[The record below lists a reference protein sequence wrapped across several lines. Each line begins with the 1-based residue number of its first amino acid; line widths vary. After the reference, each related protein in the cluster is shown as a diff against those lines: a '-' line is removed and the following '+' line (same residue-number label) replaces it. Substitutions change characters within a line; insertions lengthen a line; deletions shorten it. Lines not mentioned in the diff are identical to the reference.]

1 MSKWWEYNKEY
12 NSYSLYCYAFPGTWK
27 PEERRPIAVLNVEKG
42 RVKERYTYSCYVV
55 LRPGS
60 LMPLKAKS
68 IDEAKSKIEKAII
81 EYLEYNLDEH
91 LVEIRVLNKEIEEL
105 KREENEVCKM

>member
-1 MSKWWEYNKEY
+1 MSKWWEHKKEHNIY
-12 NSYSLYCYAFPGTWK
+12 CLYCDAFPREWGCR
-27 PEERRPIAVLNVEKG
+27 ERRPIAVLHVERK
-42 RVKERYTYSCYVV
+42 RKKERYTYDCCVV
-55 LRPGS
+55 FTSGYSIPLR
-60 LMPLKAKS
+60 AES

-81 EYLEYNLDEH
+81 EYLEYKLDEH

>member
-1 MSKWWEYNKEY
+1 M
-12 NSYSLYCYAFPGTWK
+12 
-27 PEERRPIAVLNVEKG
+27 EKG

-68 IDEAKSKIEKAII
+68 INEAKSKIEKAII
-81 EYLEYNLDEH
+81 EYLEYKLDEH

>member
-1 MSKWWEYNKEY
+1 MRWEYDKKCNAY
-12 NSYSLYCYAFPGTWK
+12 YLYCNAFPREWQY
-27 PEERRPIAVLNVEKG
+27 EERRPVAVLDVHPKG
-42 RVKERYTYSCYVV
+42 HRERYTYSCYVV

-60 LMPLKAKS
+60 SMPLKAKS

-81 EYLEYNLDEH
+81 EYLEYKLDEH